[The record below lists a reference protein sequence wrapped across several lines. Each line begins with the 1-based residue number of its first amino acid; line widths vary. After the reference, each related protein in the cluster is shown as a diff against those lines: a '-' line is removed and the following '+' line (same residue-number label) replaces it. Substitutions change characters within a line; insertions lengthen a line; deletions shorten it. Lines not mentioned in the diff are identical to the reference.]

1 MDEPRDNHSKQI
13 IQRQILYD
21 MTYLWNLK
29 IYPNKLFYETERLT
43 EKTNVWKC
51 VPNWKYVWVGEGWR
65 G

>member
-43 EKTNVWKC
+43 EKTNV
-51 VPNWKYVWVGEGWR
+51 
-65 G
+65 